1 MAENELPVPFLSLK
15 GQYIK
20 DLSFENPRAPQ
31 SLMGLNEAPGIEVN
45 VDLAAQR
52 LQENTFELSMHI
64 SAKAV
69 HEKQTL
75 FLTELT
81 YGGLFEVR
89 AAEEGH
95 YEPLVLID
103 CAFILFPFA
112 RRVIADVTR
121 DGGFPPLQV
130 EPINFAALYEQNKS
144 NIQRSSGDAETSS

>member
-1 MAENELPVPFLSLK
+1 MAENEQTAPFLSLK

-31 SLMGLNEAPGIEVN
+31 SLLALNEPPEIEVN

-52 LQENTFELSMHI
+52 LQDNLFELGMHI
-64 SAKAV
+64 SARAK
-69 HEKQTL
+69 HDKQTL
-75 FLTELT
+75 FLCELT

-89 AAEEGH
+89 AEDETH

-112 RRVIADVTR
+112 RRVVADVTR

-130 EPINFAALYEQNKS
+130 EPINFAALYEQNKG
-144 NIQRSSGDAETSS
+144 NIQRAAPEKADKE